1 VQSPACASNNSRYS
15 RDIPASSSIR
25 QQILDL
31 AVAAIVDCG
40 EAAVCVNDFAF
51 ETGVTVPTL

>member
-1 VQSPACASNNSRYS
+1 M
-15 RDIPASSSIR
+15 PASSSIR

-31 AVAAIVDCG
+31 AVAAIVDGG
-40 EAAVCVNDFAF
+40 EAAVCVNDLAV